1 MAARGGISGIAVTI
15 GAAGLYL
22 VYAGIR
28 AVPLVDGLRELVRG
42 RVPAGTPPQPTQTI
56 SSRDA
61 GQGTLTVAAGRV
73 LMPVAGAKVG
83 DGFGAARPAGRKHK
97 GVDLIIGTG
106 TPIRAALAGT
116 VYRRGYDVGA
126 GNYVDLKHPG
136 ASPDMTK
143 YFHMSDFAVSYG
155 QEVSQGQVIGY
166 VGSTGSSSG
175 PHLHFETWVN
185 GSAVDP
191 MRFLG
196 GGTVSV

>member
-28 AVPLVDGLRELVRG
+28 DVPVVEGLRELARG
-42 RVPAGTPPQPTQTI
+42 RVPAGKPPQTTQTV

-61 GQGTLTVAAGRV
+61 GGTYTTAGGRV
-73 LMPVAGAKVG
+73 LMPVAGARVG

-106 TPIRAALAGT
+106 TPIRAALAGV
-116 VYRRGYDVGA
+116 VYRRGWDAGA

-136 ASPDMTK
+136 ATPDMTK

-175 PHLHFETWVN
+175 PHLHFETWVG